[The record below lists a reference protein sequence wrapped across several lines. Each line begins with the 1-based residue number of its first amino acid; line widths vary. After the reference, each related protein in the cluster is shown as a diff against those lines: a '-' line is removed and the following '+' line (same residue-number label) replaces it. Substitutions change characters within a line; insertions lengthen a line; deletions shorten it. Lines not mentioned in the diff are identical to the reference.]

1 MTNTAVLC
9 RCLLGIVI
17 SIGLTSEGS
26 AHFQSLTRST
36 RLTLVTMNS
45 TVTIDVI
52 ELQSISPTAIPNAS
66 STKDFFQPS
75 DAHSIGREGVVL
87 SNTPAHASLTPS
99 EEEILMSN
107 LQLTMTILQPSLV
120 NFFGSFTSGII
131 TVGLPIIA
139 SSTSL
144 QRSLYLW
151 PSSVYSLTSGATL
164 LIAGSAADII
174 GARRVEVFGIFL
186 LGIFIVACGFSQTGI
201 QLVVFR
207 ALQGIALAMH
217 IPASV
222 SIIASAV
229 PAGRARNIGFSCLG
243 LSQPLGFSFGI
254 VLGGIMIE
262 RIGWRSG
269 FYLSGAAILTAAVVS
284 WFTLPKAKAG
294 AENLTLEDVLKKLR
308 KEVDWIGGTIAGS
321 GLALLSYVLAYVPSS
336 SQLFA
341 DSKSN
346 MLKDGECRPGLN
358 PICNNGCNACSQPPF
373 AHRIPCLDA
382 ISRAQRIIRSGP

>member
-1 MTNTAVLC
+1 MTNTAVPC

-17 SIGLTSEGS
+17 SVGTTSEGS

-36 RLTLVTMNS
+36 QLAFVTMTS
-45 TVTIDVI
+45 AVMTDVI
-52 ELQSISPTAIPNAS
+52 ELQSIPPTAIPNAS

-75 DAHSIGREGVVL
+75 DARSIGREGVVP
-87 SNTPAHASLTPS
+87 SNTPLHASLTPP
-99 EEEILMSN
+99 EEETPMSK

-174 GARRVEVFGIFL
+174 GARRVEVFGIFI
-186 LGIFIVACGFSQTGI
+186 LGVFILACGFSQTGI

-254 VLGGIMIE
+254 VLSGIMIE

-308 KEVDWIGGTIAGS
+308 KEVDWIGGIIAGS
-321 GLALLSYVLAYVPSS
+321 GLALLSYILA
-336 SQLFA
+336 
-341 DSKSN
+341 
-346 MLKDGECRPGLN
+346 
-358 PICNNGCNACSQPPF
+358 
-373 AHRIPCLDA
+373 
-382 ISRAQRIIRSGP
+382 